1 MYNVQSLFHVPVP
14 TEWDVQTEVV
24 VVQPVCCE
32 SKECKDVLSLIHQ
45 TLPAAQLIQLD
56 RIQNLWLWEKYN
68 HCRDRMF
75 LKNPESAVEKD
86 LFHGTSV
93 VPPDQVYLSEHGFD
107 FRLSSRKA
115 RWGTGTYFTTCAKY
129 SDKYSHKIPGTTRKQ
144 LLLAKVLTGQS
155 CVRPQERTLTRPPPK
170 PTTQTSSLLSECYDS
185 VQGMIS
191 GSDIYV
197 IYDHEKAY
205 PAYTITYTT

>member
-1 MYNVQSLFHVPVP
+1 M
-14 TEWDVQTEVV
+14 QTEVV
-24 VVQPVCCE
+24 VVHPVCPE

-86 LFHGTSV
+86 LFHGTSS

-107 FRLSSRKA
+107 
-115 RWGTGTYFTTCAKY
+115 
-129 SDKYSHKIPGTTRKQ
+129 
-144 LLLAKVLTGQS
+144 
-155 CVRPQERTLTRPPPK
+155 
-170 PTTQTSSLLSECYDS
+170 
-185 VQGMIS
+185 
-191 GSDIYV
+191 
-197 IYDHEKAY
+197 
-205 PAYTITYTT
+205 